1 MDDQSMIA
9 LYFARDERAISE
21 TRKTYGHYIMTIAMN
36 ILCREPDAEECVSDT
51 YLKAWNS
58 IPPTR
63 PHSLKAFLARI
74 VRNLS
79 LNRLRDRKN
88 ADLTLSFEELEDC
101 IPVTDEQES
110 EVPGLIDAYL
120 RTLSDLDRRLF
131 LGRYWYSYPIPKL
144 AAAYG
149 LTSNAVTIRLSRTR
163 AALRVY
169 LEERGYHV

>member
-1 MDDQSMIA
+1 MDDPSMIA

-21 TRKTYGHYIMTIAMN
+21 TQKTYGHYIMTIAMN

-79 LNRLRDRKN
+79 LNRLRDRRN

-110 EVPGLIDAYL
+110 EVPGLINAYL

>member
-21 TRKTYGHYIMTIAMN
+21 TQKTYGHYIMTIAMN

-63 PHSLKAFLARI
+63 PHSLKAYLARI
-74 VRNLS
+74 TRNLS
-79 LNRLRDRKN
+79 LNRLRDRRN

-110 EVPGLIDAYL
+110 EVPGLINAYL
-120 RTLSDLDRRLF
+120 RTISDLDRRLF

-144 AAAYG
+144 ATAYG

>member
-1 MDDQSMIA
+1 MDDPSMIA

-21 TRKTYGHYIMTIAMN
+21 TQKTYGHYIMTIAMN

-79 LNRLRDRKN
+79 LNRLRDRRN

-110 EVPGLIDAYL
+110 EVPGLINAFL